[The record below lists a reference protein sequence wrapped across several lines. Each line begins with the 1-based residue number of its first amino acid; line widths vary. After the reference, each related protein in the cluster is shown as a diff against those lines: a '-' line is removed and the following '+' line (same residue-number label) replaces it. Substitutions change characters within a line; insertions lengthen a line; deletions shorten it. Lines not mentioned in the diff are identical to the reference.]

1 MFKSLLLR
9 YGTIAVLLLT
19 VATPSMAR
27 PHNEPPGH
35 SMKHRQPPIHHVYE
49 RASLP
54 SAASLLLI
62 SGITYAVIDGLYYQ
76 RHNDKYVYV
85 ENPPVATQQKTV
97 VSNSGMTGTVIN
109 ALPAGS
115 KAVTVNGVLYY
126 VYGST
131 WYAPIAS
138 SHSFVVVEPQ
148 L

>member
-1 MFKSLLLR
+1 MLKSSLLR
-9 YGTIAVLLLT
+9 YASIAVLLLT

-27 PHNEPPGH
+27 PPHEHPRHPLEH
-35 SMKHRQPPIHHVYE
+35 HRQPSRHFYDA
-49 RASLP
+49 ASLP

-85 ENPPVATQQKTV
+85 ENPPVAQQQTI
-97 VSNSGMTGTVIN
+97 VSSHTGTVIN
-109 ALPAGS
+109 ALPSGS
-115 KAVTVNGVLYY
+115 KTVTVNGVLYY
-126 VYGST
+126 VNVGT

-138 SHSFVVVEPQ
+138 SHSFVIVEPQ

>member
-1 MFKSLLLR
+1 MLKSSLVR
-9 YGTIAVLLLT
+9 YGSIAVLLLI

-27 PHNEPPGH
+27 PPHEPPGH
-35 SMKHRQPPIHHVYE
+35 SMGHRQPSMRVYDG
-49 RASLP
+49 ASLP

-85 ENPPVATQQKTV
+85 ENPPVAQQTI
-97 VSNSGMTGTVIN
+97 VSSHTGTVIN
-109 ALPAGS
+109 ALPSGS
-115 KAVTVNGVLYY
+115 KTVTVNGVLYY
-126 VYGST
+126 VHAGT

-138 SHSFVVVEPQ
+138 SHRFVIVEPQ